1 MSLPHSWIITQS
13 VARVTWQVPH
23 VKQELFTL
31 LEHSSSPPAF
41 NGVCV
46 ARCFVFCFMFCRS
59 LFLLSDGH
67 CIVCPLIYGLWLPLR
82 YLQNFLTRN
91 QVTNSITCIS
101 SIKLIPKVW
110 ITRYGN
116 LKQRNIT
123 NDMFPVRLSP
133 KFNLMLKEEHS
144 SVVFNTALHC
154 TCAYIFTLLLN
165 LMHAIKV
172 HFCMNIYFNSNKR
185 AVHFQLK
192 FN

>member
-1 MSLPHSWIITQS
+1 MWSRNCLPFWRTRVHRRLLMGFVLLDVLFS
-13 VARVTWQVPH
+13 VLCFAD
-23 VKQELFTL
+23 
-31 LEHSSSPPAF
+31 
-41 NGVCV
+41 
-46 ARCFVFCFMFCRS
+46 RCFYFFWWPLYC
-59 LFLLSDGH
+59 
-67 CIVCPLIYGLWLPLR
+67 CPLIYGLWLPLR

-123 NDMFPVRLSP
+123 NGMFPVRLSP
-133 KFNLMLKEEHS
+133 KFNLMLKEGHS

-165 LMHAIKV
+165 LMHAIQV
-172 HFCMNIYFNSNKR
+172 HFCMKIYFNSNKR